1 MASSRD
7 RAVNPGECGIPCEHL
22 LRLVKKRKMMHD
34 SIDDGST
41 AATPASSSS
50 ISEVP

>member
-1 MASSRD
+1 MAAQGWGSKSWGMWHSM
-7 RAVNPGECGIPCEHL
+7 RASVM
-22 LRLVKKRKMMHD
+22 RLVKKRKMMHD

-50 ISEVP
+50 ISKVP